1 MANPKVTTV
10 LNFATS
16 GASGVTNATG
26 AMTRGVESTTSAVD
40 RLHSRLKSIQ
50 AATAFTATV
59 QAVSAVK
66 SAITGAIDAIG
77 GFASGVYG
85 VAESQAKMADV
96 VGKTARTLGL
106 QALDFQALRSA
117 GQHAGL
123 SIDQVDTALE
133 KFSVSMARAAN
144 GEKTQLQMFNALGVR
159 TKDSS
164 GRMRNMASVMMDV
177 ADAYSMLTN
186 EQDKNRISTELF
198 GRNQQLVSLL
208 LSEGRSGIEKS
219 IAAFRST
226 GAGFSED
233 DVKSAAAFNDTF
245 QEMRE
250 IVSGIK
256 KDLFFA
262 LVPAFTKLSSGV
274 SSFVSE
280 NRPQINEIVDK
291 LSTKLP
297 KVVDGVTSA
306 LPSILSV
313 ATGIA
318 SAVASILEF
327 TGPWVPLLTSAAVI
341 LGGSIATAVVAI
353 STAVAAV
360 GPVLMGT
367 VLPAI
372 GAVAVAAA
380 PVVGTVIAIGAGIAS
395 VASIVMQVYD
405 NWAMLKSFVV
415 DDCFPAFISG
425 VKSFANAAIS
435 EVQSVLSIFGKI
447 PFAGKIF
454 SSAASLLDGAKFSDV
469 GFSDVSSKDIASGF
483 DAVPPGQSSASAVTG
498 ANYSSSLTV
507 DFRGVPRGTTITP
520 ASNFGQTNFDYSAG
534 YAFGG

>member
-164 GRMRNMASVMMDV
+164 GRMRDMASVMMDV

-233 DVKSAAAFNDTF
+233 DVASAAAFNDTF

-313 ATGIA
+313 TTGIA

-435 EVQSVLSIFGKI
+435 EVQSMLSIFGKI

-469 GFSDVSSKDIASGF
+469 GFSDVSSKDLASGF

-498 ANYSSSLTV
+498 TNYSSSLTV